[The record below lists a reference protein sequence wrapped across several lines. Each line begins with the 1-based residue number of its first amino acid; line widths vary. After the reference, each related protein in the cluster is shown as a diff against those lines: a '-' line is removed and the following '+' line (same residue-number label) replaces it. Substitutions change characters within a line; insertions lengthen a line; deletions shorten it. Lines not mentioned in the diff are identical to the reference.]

1 MRTGSLVGI
10 NFLEILVCSKDRV
23 HAYYIVEGQILVRS
37 SLRFSFA
44 YRVACLASEEL
55 GRHDLIGGGVQIRA
69 SYQSLSA
76 FRNVFEWN

>member
-44 YRVACLASEEL
+44 YGGSLFGIRRV
-55 GRHDLIGGGVQIRA
+55 RPP
-69 SYQSLSA
+69 
-76 FRNVFEWN
+76 